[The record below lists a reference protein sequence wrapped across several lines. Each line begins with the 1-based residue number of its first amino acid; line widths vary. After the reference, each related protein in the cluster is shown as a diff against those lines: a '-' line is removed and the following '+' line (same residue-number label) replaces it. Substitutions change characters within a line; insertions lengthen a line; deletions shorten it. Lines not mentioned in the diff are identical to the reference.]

1 MMQFDIVA
9 RDCLKQLRKIEQA
22 QKRAVLLGVR
32 RTAYNIKRKIT
43 TAITTGKEIT
53 ANGGWGR
60 FPEYAPF
67 SQDAMRA
74 YQKKRGG
81 AWGKSARVWIR
92 GSGEKDLSA
101 TIGFPAGVKKYAEQ
115 WQTPGYRLD
124 ALAAARALLRIRDRL
139 AKYPLQLY
147 STMDKRMVAA
157 AYAEARKKGLLD
169 LLEYKQGLPPL
180 QPERPKRE
188 VINAAL
194 EAYADRTV
202 RAMVEKMLAEAC
214 K

>member
-9 RDCLKQLRKIEQA
+9 RDCLKQLQKIEQA

-43 TAITTGKEIT
+43 TAITQNREIT
-53 ANGGWGR
+53 EGGGWGR

-81 AWGKSARVWIR
+81 KWGKSARVWIR

-194 EAYADRTV
+194 EAYADKTV
-202 RAMVEKMLAEAC
+202 RAMVEKMIAEAC

>member
-60 FPEYAPF
+60 FPEYAPLTKEL
-67 SQDAMRA
+67 MRVYA
-74 YQKKRGG
+74 KKRGG

-124 ALAAARALLRIRDRL
+124 ALAAARVLLFARNRQGL
-139 AKYPLQLY
+139 PLPLW
-147 STMDKRMVAA
+147 STMDEKLKAAVWAA
-157 AYAEARKKGLLD
+157 AKKAGKEAMVDYR
-169 LLEYKQGLPPL
+169 EGLPPL

-194 EAYADRTV
+194 EAYADKTV
-202 RAMVEKMLAEAC
+202 RAMVEKMIAEAC
-214 K
+214 Q

>member
-1 MMQFDIVA
+1 MISFDIVA
-9 RDCLKQLRKIEQA
+9 RDCLKQIRKIEQA
-22 QKRAVLLGVR
+22 QKRAVYLSVR

-67 SQDAMRA
+67 TQEVMRTFD
-74 YQKKRGG
+74 KKRGG
-81 AWGKSARVWIR
+81 KWGKSARVWIR
-92 GSGEKDLSA
+92 GSGEKDLQA
-101 TIGFPAGVKKYAEQ
+101 TIGFPAGVKPYAEQ

-124 ALAAARALLRIRDRL
+124 ALAAAKALLHARTRNGGQL
-139 AKYPLQLY
+139 PLY
-147 STMDKRMVAA
+147 STMDRQLINAFYAA
-157 AYAEARKKGLLD
+157 ARKGGELAR
-169 LLEYKQGLPPL
+169 LEYHEGLPPL

-194 EAYADRTV
+194 EAYADKTV
-202 RAMVEKMLAEAC
+202 RAMVEKMIAEAC